1 MPIINLRTGAKM
13 VGVSKQPIVPPHP
26 PHPNLFGTVYQ
37 AKNPPTT
44 NVTTSNQIPNGC
56 RDGDSTRN
64 AEAKLDIRST
74 NYSNPVKLIFILGG
88 HGRAIYNS
96 YNTTV
101 PISLPNCITV
111 FPNYFGEKAVSGKSK
126 HTIAANIV
134 REVNAVTTPV
144 TPVTPVTPGTII
156 DILESN
162 DVQEIRG
169 KCPITVHRP
178 NEPMND
184 LMLFG
189 KGSVHSD
196 DFCSLRRNPS
206 CFYKFDVTAN
216 TLDDLAPKYFTDN
229 IDDWIR
235 DTNTNVTAWRGRN
248 PALATGPTLIQMQHV
263 IKEFPVSLPA
273 PDKPHYVK
281 TNGDRVTLGYIRDI
295 ISQEIALAKVTD
307 QSITPDMCILYCI
320 ACRTCGG
327 FGRTLSGGKT
337 KKRRHRNRTRS
348 RQMSRH
354 ARTKRK

>member
-1 MPIINLRTGAKM
+1 M
-13 VGVSKQPIVPPHP
+13 
-26 PHPNLFGTVYQ
+26 
-37 AKNPPTT
+37 
-44 NVTTSNQIPNGC
+44 
-56 RDGDSTRN
+56 
-64 AEAKLDIRST
+64 
-74 NYSNPVKLIFILGG
+74 IFILGG
-88 HGRAIYNS
+88 HGSAIYNG
-96 YNTTV
+96 YTTV
-101 PISLPNCITV
+101 PISLPDCITV

-134 REVNAVTTPV
+134 REVNAVT

-189 KGSVHSD
+189 KGRVHSD
-196 DFCSLRRNPS
+196 DFCSLGRNPS

-216 TLDDLAPKYFTDN
+216 MLDDLAPKYFTDN
-229 IDDWIR
+229 IDHWIR
-235 DTNTNVTAWRGRN
+235 DTNTNVTAWRGRY
-248 PALATGPTLIQMQHV
+248 PTLASDPTLIQMQYV
-263 IKEFPVSLPA
+263 IKEFPASLPA
-273 PDKPHYVK
+273 PDNPHYVTK
-281 TNGDRVTLGYIRDI
+281 TGGNRVTLGDIRDI

-307 QSITPDMCILYCI
+307 PSITPDMCILYCI

-327 FGRTLSGGKT
+327 LGRTRSGGKT

-348 RQMSRH
+348 RQMRRH
-354 ARTKRK
+354 VRTKRK